1 MEVEVEVEVVSSPGT
16 VAVVSAVLGVV
27 VRRWMPC
34 ERGMK
39 IIPTV
44 AARTGR
50 RVVLGYPP
58 PPVALGLD

>member
-27 VRRWMPC
+27 VHRWMPC

-39 IIPTV
+39 TAV